1 MYLYGHQN
9 FPGIGPLQ
17 GGNLTVEVGDNQV
30 ASITNVTN
38 GNQAWTVYQYL
49 FTATSTSTVLSFR
62 GWQGP
67 DVNALAAVSVTAGG
81 PTVNVQATP
90 SGPDFSYGFSLSNLS
105 GKGDV
110 FIPIMDP
117 SALVITSLPQGSTLI
132 EDPATIASDWP
143 GALPVSM
150 NVFDD
155 PVALLEIPE
164 NGETSLTFSF
174 LDRNA
179 PIDGPLFANGIM
191 IDPQIPGLPVPE
203 PSTWAMMFL
212 GFAGLGFAGYRA
224 SRRSVALAV

>member
-1 MYLYGHQN
+1 M
-9 FPGIGPLQ
+9 
-17 GGNLTVEVGDNQV
+17 TVEVGDNQV

-81 PTVNVQATP
+81 PTVNVKATP

-117 SALVITSLPQGSTLI
+117 VHPRDNLAFRRLHAYRRSRDHCFRLAGR
-132 EDPATIASDWP
+132 ASSQYER
-143 GALPVSM
+143 LRRSRR
-150 NVFDD
+150 
-155 PVALLEIPE
+155 LLEISE